1 MDKVVCE
8 HDLIHIYNKHECDGC
23 CVQYILTEETE

>member
-8 HDLIHIYNKHECDGC
+8 HNLTHKFERHECDGC
-23 CVQYILTEETE
+23 CARYILTEETE